1 MISTSV
7 NSVRS
12 RRCLAT
18 QHAAAVVAAAC
29 VALGLAVSVASAQTN
44 VFATY
49 VGSDGQDSIA
59 SLETDASG
67 AVYIAG
73 GMPFDATSLWA
84 STFTAFGQGPAFRIS
99 YATATK
105 FAVATA
111 AGVAVLATLLWLTP
125 LPNLDRDGYQTLAT
139 PPADAALVDIV
150 FADETTAAQM
160 QDLLADIDGEIVAG
174 PSHLGRYSVR
184 VAGDPSSDQQLDKL
198 IGVLA
203 ADPRVR
209 FAGPALTD
217 VQQ

>member
-7 NSVRS
+7 SNSVRH

-49 VGSDGQDSIA
+49 VGSDGQDSIT

-84 STFTAFGQGPAFRIS
+84 STFTAFGQGPAGS
-99 YATATK
+99 PQCY
-105 FAVATA
+105 FAK
-111 AGVAVLATLLWLTP
+111 LTP
-125 LPNLDRDGYQTLAT
+125 DANGNLTYAYTAVIRDG
-139 PPADAALVDIV
+139 
-150 FADETTAAQM
+150 F
-160 QDLLADIDGEIVAG
+160 GC
-174 PSHLGRYSVR
+174 
-184 VAGDPSSDQQLDKL
+184 
-198 IGVLA
+198 GV
-203 ADPRVR
+203 
-209 FAGPALTD
+209 
-217 VQQ
+217 